1 MKSMTGFG
9 RANYDKDG
17 RNYVIDIKT
26 VNNKYSDVNIKI
38 SRRISF
44 IEEKVRKQIA
54 SKISRGKVDLTIN
67 FVDYSSKAKNVV
79 LNKEIAKEYIKQL
92 REIADENELSE
103 NINVVEIAKLPDIL
117 NSTDM
122 DNEEEFTNEALQ
134 CLDMALDNLIEMR
147 TREGENIKQ
156 DLLQRITRVENLVN
170 QISEKSNGLVE
181 EYVIKLEKRVKEIL
195 KTDVVDEN
203 RIAQEAVIYADKTSI
218 EEEITRL
225 KSHIE
230 QLYELINNT
239 QTPIGKKLDFI
250 IQEMNRETNTIGSKS
265 GSNNITKL
273 VINLKV
279 ELEDIREQIQNIE

>member
-9 RANYDKDG
+9 RANYDNDG

-26 VNNKYSDVNIKI
+26 VNNKYSDISVKI

-44 IEEKVRKQIA
+44 IEEKIRKQI
-54 SKISRGKVDLTIN
+54 SNKITRGKVDVTIN
-67 FVDYSSKAKNVV
+67 FFDYSTKAKNIV
-79 LNKEIAKEYIKQL
+79 LNKEIAREYIKQL

-117 NSTDM
+117 NSMDM
-122 DNEEEFTNEALQ
+122 DNEEEITNEALI
-134 CLDMALDNLIEMR
+134 CLNMALDNLIEMR

-156 DLLQRITRVENLVN
+156 DLLERISRVESLIN
-170 QISEKSNGLVE
+170 QISIESNGLIE
-181 EYVIKLEKRVKEIL
+181 EYVIKLEKRVEDIL

-218 EEEITRL
+218 EEELTRL
-225 KSHIE
+225 KSHID
-230 QLYELINNT
+230 QLRELINNT

-265 GSNNITKL
+265 GSNNITKK
-273 VINLKV
+273 VIDLKV

>member
-9 RANYDKDG
+9 RANYDNDG

-26 VNNKYSDVNIKI
+26 VNNKYSDISVKI

-44 IEEKVRKQIA
+44 IEEKIRKQI
-54 SKISRGKVDLTIN
+54 SNKITRGKVDVTIN
-67 FVDYSSKAKNVV
+67 FFDYSTKAKNIV
-79 LNKEIAKEYIKQL
+79 LNKEIAREYIKQL

-117 NSTDM
+117 NSMDI
-122 DNEEEFTNEALQ
+122 DNEEEITNEALI
-134 CLDMALDNLIEMR
+134 CLNMALDNLIEMR

-156 DLLQRITRVENLVN
+156 DLLGRISRVESLIN
-170 QISEKSNGLVE
+170 QISIESNGLIE
-181 EYVIKLEKRVKEIL
+181 EYVIKLEKRVKDIL

-218 EEEITRL
+218 EEELTRL
-225 KSHIE
+225 KSHID
-230 QLYELINNT
+230 QLRELINNT

-265 GSNNITKL
+265 GNNNITKL
-273 VINLKV
+273 VIDLKV

>member
-9 RANYDKDG
+9 RANYDNDG

-26 VNNKYSDVNIKI
+26 VNNKYSDISVKI

-44 IEEKVRKQIA
+44 IEEKIRKQI
-54 SKISRGKVDLTIN
+54 SNKITRGKVDVTIN
-67 FVDYSSKAKNVV
+67 FFDYSTKAKNIV
-79 LNKEIAKEYIKQL
+79 LNKEIAREYIKQL

-117 NSTDM
+117 NSMDI
-122 DNEEEFTNEALQ
+122 DNEEEITNEALI
-134 CLDMALDNLIEMR
+134 CLNMALDNLIEMR

-156 DLLQRITRVENLVN
+156 DLLERISRVESLIN
-170 QISEKSNGLVE
+170 QISIESNGLIE
-181 EYVIKLEKRVKEIL
+181 EYVIKLEKRVKDIL

-218 EEEITRL
+218 EEELTRL
-225 KSHIE
+225 KSHID
-230 QLYELINNT
+230 QLRELINNT

-265 GSNNITKL
+265 GNNNITKL
-273 VINLKV
+273 VIDLKV

>member
-9 RANYDKDG
+9 RANYDNDG

-26 VNNKYSDVNIKI
+26 VNNKYSDISVKI

-44 IEEKVRKQIA
+44 IEEKIRKQI
-54 SKISRGKVDLTIN
+54 SNKITRGKVDVTIN
-67 FVDYSSKAKNVV
+67 FFDYSTKAKNIV
-79 LNKEIAKEYIKQL
+79 LNKEIAREYIKQL

-117 NSTDM
+117 NSMDM
-122 DNEEEFTNEALQ
+122 DNEEEITNEALI
-134 CLDMALDNLIEMR
+134 CLNMALDNLIEMR

-156 DLLQRITRVENLVN
+156 DLLERISRVESLIN
-170 QISEKSNGLVE
+170 QISIESNGLIE
-181 EYVIKLEKRVKEIL
+181 EYVIKLEKRVKDIL

-218 EEEITRL
+218 EEELTRL
-225 KSHIE
+225 KSHID
-230 QLYELINNT
+230 QLRELINNT

-265 GSNNITKL
+265 GNNNITKL
-273 VINLKV
+273 VIDLKV

>member
-9 RANYDKDG
+9 RANYDNDG

-26 VNNKYSDVNIKI
+26 VNNKYSDISVKI

-44 IEEKVRKQIA
+44 IEEKIRKQI
-54 SKISRGKVDLTIN
+54 SNKITRGKVDVTIN
-67 FVDYSSKAKNVV
+67 FFDYSTKAKNIV
-79 LNKEIAKEYIKQL
+79 LNKEIAREYIKQL

-117 NSTDM
+117 NSMDM
-122 DNEEEFTNEALQ
+122 DNEEEITNEALI
-134 CLDMALDNLIEMR
+134 CLNMALDNLIERR

-156 DLLQRITRVENLVN
+156 DLLERISRVESLIN
-170 QISEKSNGLVE
+170 QISIESNGLIE
-181 EYVIKLEKRVKEIL
+181 EYVIKLEKRVKDIL

-218 EEEITRL
+218 EEELTRL
-225 KSHIE
+225 KSHID
-230 QLYELINNT
+230 QLRELINNT

-265 GSNNITKL
+265 GNNNITKL
-273 VINLKV
+273 VIDLKV